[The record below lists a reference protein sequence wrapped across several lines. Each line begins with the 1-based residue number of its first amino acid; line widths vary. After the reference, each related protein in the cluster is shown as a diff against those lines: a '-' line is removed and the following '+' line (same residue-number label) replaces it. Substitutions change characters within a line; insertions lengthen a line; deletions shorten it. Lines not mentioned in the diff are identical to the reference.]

1 MGGNKPDKENVLRAL
16 ADSVR
21 MVNLESI
28 EKEYEKN
35 KILFIWLHPLNL
47 TRQLEVRLES
57 NDQLTNKLMDI
68 IKSGIDPNADP
79 DLSFPPQ
86 QGMGTTTIILIILG
100 VLLAIGLIVAVIMMA
115 NRKPVYLKP
124 KPEAKNKPTS
134 ANTKC

>member
-1 MGGNKPDKENVLRAL
+1 MSSKNNWQCLKMRELNGKNKPDKRTLRQL

-28 EKEYEKN
+28 EKEYRKQDSLYLVTSIKLDEAV
-35 KILFIWLHPLNL
+35 
-47 TRQLEVRLES
+47 RGRLES

-86 QGMGTTTIILIILG
+86 Q
-100 VLLAIGLIVAVIMMA
+100 VWEQPLLF
-115 NRKPVYLKP
+115 
-124 KPEAKNKPTS
+124 
-134 ANTKC
+134 